1 MASTTETGH
10 SKNVSNFETLITFCK
25 GYGADYKPSQAN
37 QEIGA
42 LQTKHSEAKA
52 LLSDVNKMFTP
63 NKKAIENR
71 DIAFKPLS
79 KLTTRIIS
87 AFASCKAS
95 AQAIDN
101 AKTHA
106 SKVKGTRI
114 GKKDEPT
121 VDPNNPNAKVED
133 NSISVSQMS
142 FDNRVSNFEKLI
154 ETLKAEPKYAPN
166 ETDLQVSTLETLLA
180 DLTAKNTA
188 VKDSFEPLS
197 TARIKRNEILYNEE
211 TGLVQIAKDVK
222 GYVKSVYG
230 ATSAKYK
237 QISKLSFTVI
247 KKD

>member
-1 MASTTETGH
+1 
-10 SKNVSNFETLITFCK
+10 
-25 GYGADYKPSQAN
+25 
-37 QEIGA
+37 
-42 LQTKHSEAKA
+42 
-52 LLSDVNKMFTP
+52 MFTP
-63 NKKAIENR
+63 NSKAIENR

-87 AFASCKAS
+87 AFAACKAR

-106 SKVKGTRI
+106 SKIKGTRI

-121 VDPNNPNAKVED
+121 IDPNNPNAKVED

-142 FDNRVSNFEKLI
+142 FDNRVNNFEKLI

-166 ETDLQVSTLETLLA
+166 ETDLQVSSLETLLA

-197 TARIKRNEILYNEE
+197 NARIKRNEILYNEE
-211 TGLVQIAKDVK
+211 KGLVQIAKDVK

-237 QISKLSFTVI
+237 QISSL
-247 KKD
+247 